1 MRRKEMRRDRKKR
14 HSKSV
19 GFRENNQGRGKKRSG
34 GAVGREEM
42 NAREIR
48 RGYLKNISANCE

>member
-1 MRRKEMRRDRKKR
+1 MCRKEMRRDRKKR

-42 NAREIR
+42 NAR
-48 RGYLKNISANCE
+48 